1 MTVTTE
7 KFHDGTGSAH
17 TFDFPFQY
25 LKTADVK
32 VKVGGVLKSESTH
45 YNVSNNNVVFT
56 NGNYPVSGTD
66 NVHIY
71 RETDTSTAK
80 AVYAAGSSIRS
91 ADLNNNQDQVL
102 FSLQEPFL

>member
-7 KFHDGTGSAH
+7 KFHNGTGSAH

-56 NGNYPVSGTD
+56 SGNFPEKQ
-66 NVHIY
+66 I
-71 RETDTSTAK
+71 
-80 AVYAAGSSIRS
+80 
-91 ADLNNNQDQVL
+91 QVL
-102 FSLQEPFL
+102 QKQFMQLDPL